1 MTSRAPAIASNVA
14 ALLAGRGA
22 GRAEVAVLQPA
33 DPFLDMAGEDMR
45 RRMFLT
51 ESETG
56 ATLCLRPEFTIP
68 VCLDHIASGDRKA
81 RRWYL
86 GEVFRQRRG
95 DGSEFHQAGVED
107 LGDPD
112 EAAAD
117 ARVLADAM
125 AVARIGCANCD
136 VTLGDQA
143 VFEAVVT
150 ALGLP
155 EGWRRRLARAF
166 GIPGQ
171 IEAALADLSAPK
183 AAVHDDALSA
193 LVEAGDETGIAA
205 HVLGEMKR
213 AGLSPSA
220 GRTPEDI
227 ARRAMEKA
235 ALAKV
240 RLDPKALSAL
250 KDFLAIHVG
259 LDRAPA
265 ALSAFA
271 IRSGLALDAALAA
284 FGARAEAIRRQG
296 LDPRTIRY
304 DAAFGRPLDYYTGL
318 VFEISAPGADKPLA
332 GGGRYDRLLTLL
344 GAPSPIPGVGFSVW
358 LDRLEQAGARP

>member
-1 MTSRAPAIASNVA
+1 MTQRASLVAAEVA
-14 ALLAGRGA
+14 ALFAVRDA
-22 GRAEVAVLQPA
+22 VRAEVAVLQPA

-56 ATLCLRPEFTIP
+56 ETLCLRPEFTIP
-68 VCLDHIASGDRKA
+68 VCLDHIVSGRAKA

-86 GEVFRQRRG
+86 GEVFRQKRG
-95 DGSEFHQAGVED
+95 DGSEFHQAGIED

-117 ARVLADAM
+117 ARVLADAL
-125 AVARIGCANCD
+125 AVARIGCTNCD

-143 VFEAVVT
+143 VFEAVTV

-171 IEAALADLSAPK
+171 IEMALADLAAPK
-183 AAVHDDALSA
+183 AMVHDDAVSA
-193 LVEAGDETGIAA
+193 LVEAGDADGLAG
-205 HVLGEMKR
+205 HVLAEMKR

-220 GRTPEDI
+220 GRTPEEI

-235 ALAKV
+235 ALADV
-240 RLDPKALSAL
+240 RLAPAALSAL
-250 KDFLAIHVG
+250 KDFLAIRVT

-284 FGARAEAIRRQG
+284 FGARVAAIRHEG
-296 LDPRTIRY
+296 IDASAIRY

-318 VFEISAPGADKPLA
+318 VFEISAPAADKPLA

-358 LDRLEQAGARP
+358 LDRLEQAGGRR